1 MTEAANRIL
10 PPLLALAA
18 ILLMWEMAHR
28 ALGLSGLPSP
38 LAAFAALPE
47 LLSEKSALADIGHSL
62 RRMFMGYALAG
73 AFGIGLGLMMGTSE
87 TVSRLLN
94 PLIMMVYPIP
104 KAALMPILMIWLGVG
119 EASKVLVIFLGASLP
134 IIYHS
139 WQGAKSV
146 QTTVIWSAAAMG
158 MGPVGR
164 HFRVIFPAALPEIFI
179 GLRTGLILALITMVV
194 SEIVARS
201 NGIGNLLF
209 NSMDMA
215 LYDRMY
221 GAIIIIAAMG
231 YAFDMAF
238 ELIRK
243 RFLRWSPAREHIQVT
258 AG

>member
-1 MTEAANRIL
+1 MTQTFLRAIPA
-10 PPLLALAA
+10 LLALAA
-18 ILLMWEMAHR
+18 ILLIWEMGHR

-38 LAAFAALPE
+38 VTAFAALPD
-47 LLSEKSALADIGHSL
+47 LLSERAAFADILHSL
-62 RRMFMGYALAG
+62 RRMFIGYALAA
-73 AFGIGLGLMMGTSE
+73 AFGISLGLLMGTSE
-87 TVSRLLN
+87 IASKLLN
-94 PLIMMVYPIP
+94 PLIMMIYPIP

-119 EASKVLVIFLGASLP
+119 EASKILVIFLGASLP
-134 IIYHS
+134 VIYHS

-158 MGPVGR
+158 MGRIGR
-164 HFRVIFPAALPEIFI
+164 LFRVILPAALPEIFI

-221 GAIIIIAAMG
+221 AAIIIIAVMG
-231 YAFDMAF
+231 YGLDLIF
-238 ELIRK
+238 EAIRK
-243 RFLRWSPAREHIQVT
+243 RFLRWSPTREHVQVT

>member
-1 MTEAANRIL
+1 MSRIF
-10 PPLLALAA
+10 PSLLALA
-18 ILLMWEMAHR
+18 LLMLFWEAAHR

-38 LAAFAALPE
+38 VAAFAALPK
-47 LLSEKSALADIGHSL
+47 LLAEKSAVSDILHSL
-62 RRMFMGYALAG
+62 RRMFFGYALA
-73 AFGIGLGLMMGTSE
+73 ALFGISLGLLMGTS
-87 TVSRLLN
+87 TLASKLLN
-94 PLIMMVYPIP
+94 PLIMMIYPIP

-119 EASKVLVIFLGASLP
+119 DASKILVIFLGASLP
-134 IIYHS
+134 VIYHA

-146 QTTVIWSAAAMG
+146 QTTVVWSAAAMG
-158 MGPVGR
+158 MGKTGR
-164 HFRVIFPAALPEIFI
+164 LFRIVLPAALPEIFI

-221 GAIIIIAAMG
+221 AAIIIIAAMG

-238 ELIRK
+238 EQIRK
-243 RFLRWSPAREHIQVT
+243 RFLRWSPTQEHIQVA